1 MKLNKTQRHVLRHI
15 FGYNDGFIRSQGSPM
30 PIIRDSR
37 EHQFAK
43 ELSAA
48 GLAEF
53 FVKGENKVLYVQKAN
68 HGWMGGPLV

>member
-1 MKLNKTQRHVLRHI
+1 
-15 FGYNDGFIRSQGSPM
+15 M